1 MVNSMHL
8 VYVYITDGAA
18 NLHPMDCVDIVI
30 GAARGS
36 QSRIL
41 DYYTRDRST
50 PRTDDFYGGEDSLTA
65 AVGMERDGMTYIK
78 FRRLLNP
85 GRTE

>member
-1 MVNSMHL
+1 
-8 VYVYITDGAA
+8 
-18 NLHPMDCVDIVI
+18 MDCVDIVI
-30 GAARGS
+30 GAAHGS

-65 AVGMERDGMTYIK
+65 AVGMEQNGMTYIK
-78 FRRLLNP
+78 VRRLLNS
-85 GRTE
+85 GKLEN

>member
-1 MVNSMHL
+1 MHL
-8 VYVYITDGAA
+8 YITDGAA

-65 AVGMERDGMTYIK
+65 AVGMEQNGMTYIK
-78 FRRLLNP
+78 VRRHVSSGKLEN
-85 GRTE
+85 

>member
-1 MVNSMHL
+1 M
-8 VYVYITDGAA
+8 
-18 NLHPMDCVDIVI
+18 I

-65 AVGMERDGMTYIK
+65 AVGMEQDGMTNIK
-78 FRRLLNP
+78 FRRQLHTGDIEN
-85 GRTE
+85 

>member
-1 MVNSMHL
+1 MHL
-8 VYVYITDGAA
+8 YITDGAA
-18 NLHPMDCVDIVI
+18 NLHSMDCVDIVI

-78 FRRLLNP
+78 FRRQLNP
-85 GRTE
+85 GKIE